1 MAKESEDSEA
11 VVEASGAVPK
21 EQRVLMNPRTFEMQM
36 KFTIDK
42 QEYASVF

>member
-1 MAKESEDSEA
+1 MEPCA
-11 VVEASGAVPK
+11 AVPK